1 MPPIN
6 ATFPAQVGHH
16 YDVLSDFDAA
26 CNVLN
31 RSILHFYMAPK
42 NLVKK
47 AGPILEKFVS
57 AFPPK
62 GKKADKQNMN
72 SVLEFIDKLDDFTAK
87 TIELYEE
94 HKMYNAESA
103 AYLNKIKQLHRK
115 YQKNSTLFTKEYAQ
129 LAPEFVVLQNELDKI
144 TEKAVN
150 VSGMLKDIEEKWTA
164 LSKSI
169 NI

>member
-6 ATFPAQVGHH
+6 ATFPTQVGTH

-62 GKKADKQNMN
+62 GKKADKKNLN
-72 SVLEFIDKLDDFTAK
+72 TVVEFIEKLDDFTAR

-103 AYLNKIKQLHRK
+103 AYLSKIKALSRK
-115 YQKNSTLFTKEYAQ
+115 YKNDSALFTREYAQ
-129 LAPEFVVLQNELDKI
+129 LAPEFVLLQHELDKI

-150 VSGMLKDIEEKWTA
+150 VNGMLKEIEDKWTE

-169 NI
+169 TI